1 MLRPHLIVLLVGTL
15 AACHSSRALPPAAPS
30 PVDSRPVTPASMP
43 GDLHFTASPREIGAI
58 QTITALGALAPW
70 GHTLPTDHVY
80 IVHHEDLPTPYPPV
94 AVYAPGAGTIERI
107 DGGRFNIRVNAT
119 FQYYIAP
126 LTPADGIAAG
136 MTVNAGTLLG
146 YHSTFP
152 AFDFA
157 VLRSTL
163 HLAFANPAR
172 YGPDTYTSDGP
183 MQYFDEPIRSALEAK
198 VRRTG
203 SDKQGQLTYDV
214 VGTLAGNWFAS
225 DLPESASGIGGSQ
238 YYGTRR
244 LSFARD
250 VFSPDRPRVSLGG
263 LGFTG
268 LYGVTDDGPAFE
280 SVTPASGLVT
290 FRLMVIGGPQS
301 PPTGLQ
307 AGWLLVQVL
316 DATQLQIEAVGLPS
330 LVPAAAA
337 GEAPRTFSSRAEL
350 YVR

>member
-1 MLRPHLIVLLVGTL
+1 MPRPLVIVLLLGAL
-15 AACHSSRALPPAAPS
+15 AACHSGSALPPAAPS
-30 PVDSRPVTPASMP
+30 PVDTKPTTPFMP
-43 GDLHFTASPREIGAI
+43 GDLHFAASPMDIGAI
-58 QTITALGALAPW
+58 QTITALGAMAPW

-126 LTPADGIAAG
+126 LTPAEGIAVG
-136 MTVNAGTLLG
+136 MSVSAGTLLG

-152 AFDFA
+152 ACDFA

-163 HLAFANPAR
+163 RIAFANPAR

-198 VRRTG
+198 VRRIG

-214 VGTLAGNWFAS
+214 
-225 DLPESASGIGGSQ
+225 
-238 YYGTRR
+238 
-244 LSFARD
+244 
-250 VFSPDRPRVSLGG
+250 
-263 LGFTG
+263 
-268 LYGVTDDGPAFE
+268 
-280 SVTPASGLVT
+280 
-290 FRLMVIGGPQS
+290 
-301 PPTGLQ
+301 
-307 AGWLLVQVL
+307 
-316 DATQLQIEAVGLPS
+316 VGLPS